1 MKKVVLLLVAL
12 SFTFTLFSNENSS
25 GDSDLININE
35 YQNSEF
41 VDAKS
46 TNSEK
51 EQNSE
56 SKKNKSKSKKLDLTP
71 SNTIFKFDVKKDSI
85 ILASALTLIATD
97 AILSNI
103 DNNFVNI
110 NSKLDKAEVNK
121 IDRIL
126 MRPYSK
132 KLDLLGT
139 GFELLSAMTPLFL
152 LSTPTTEWTTIAGMY
167 AETMLFAYGFKE
179 FAKAVFDRPRPYMY
193 FDNFPIKEVQ
203 KGDWNSS
210 FFSGHTTLSFAA
222 ATFTTYVFCK
232 YKPESKW
239 KIPVIAT
246 SYTLAAATA
255 GLRILS
261 GNHFATDV
269 AVGAVIGSITGLL
282 IPFWHYVNPENP
294 MGVIGNTDS
303 AYLSVAPTALCFT
316 VKL

>member
-1 MKKVVLLLVAL
+1 MKKKILFL
-12 SFTFTLFSNENSS
+12 FTLITSFNLFAN
-25 GDSDLININE
+25 
-35 YQNSEF
+35 Q
-41 VDAKS
+41 
-46 TNSEK
+46 TEK
-51 EQNSE
+51 
-56 SKKNKSKSKKLDLTP
+56 KSKKIDLTP
-71 SNTIFKFDVKKDSI
+71 TNTVFKLDLQKDAL
-85 ILASALTLIATD
+85 ILGSALTLIATD
-97 AILSNI
+97 IILSNI
-103 DNNFVNI
+103 DNNVI
-110 NSKLDKAEVNK
+110 HIDSKLNIDEVNK
-121 IDRIL
+121 IDKIL

-132 KLDLLGT
+132 KFDLLGT
-139 GFELLSAMTPLFL
+139 GFELATAITPLVFL
-152 LSTPTTEWTTIAGMY
+152 SVPTTEWTTIAGMY

-179 FAKAVFDRPRPYMY
+179 LAKAVFDRPRPYMY
-193 FDNFPIKEVQ
+193 FDDFPIEEVQ

-255 GLRILS
+255 AMRILS
-261 GNHFATDV
+261 GNHFLTDV
-269 AVGAVIGSITGLL
+269 AIGAVVGSITGLL

-294 MGVIGNTDS
+294 MGVIGDTDS

>member
-1 MKKVVLLLVAL
+1 MKKKILFL
-12 SFTFTLFSNENSS
+12 FTLITSFNLFANQTE
-25 GDSDLININE
+25 
-35 YQNSEF
+35 
-41 VDAKS
+41 
-46 TNSEK
+46 
-51 EQNSE
+51 
-56 SKKNKSKSKKLDLTP
+56 NKSKKIDFTPTNTVFKLDLQ
-71 SNTIFKFDVKKDSI
+71 KDAL
-85 ILASALTLIATD
+85 ILGSALTLIATD
-97 AILSNI
+97 IILSNI
-103 DNNFVNI
+103 DNNVVHI
-110 NSKLDKAEVNK
+110 DSKLNIDEVNK
-121 IDRIL
+121 IDKIL

-132 KLDLLGT
+132 KIDLLGT
-139 GFELLSAMTPLFL
+139 GFELATAITPLVFL
-152 LSTPTTEWTTIAGMY
+152 SVPTTEWTTIAGMY

-179 FAKAVFDRPRPYMY
+179 LAKAVFDRPRPYMY
-193 FDNFPIKEVQ
+193 FDDFPIEEVQ

-255 GLRILS
+255 AMRILS
-261 GNHFATDV
+261 GNHFLTDV
-269 AVGAVIGSITGLL
+269 AIGAVVGSITGLL

-294 MGVIGNTDS
+294 MGVIGDTDS

>member
-1 MKKVVLLLVAL
+1 MWYYKKKRGIKMKKVVLLLVAL
-12 SFTFTLFSNENSS
+12 SFSFTLFSNENQ
-25 GDSDLININE
+25 D
-35 YQNSEF
+35 SEF
-41 VDAKS
+41 LD
-46 TNSEK
+46 TNSTISEN
-51 EQNSE
+51 EQNSVTE
-56 SKKNKSKSKKLDLTP
+56 KNKSKSKKLDFTP
-71 SNTIFKFDVKKDSI
+71 SNQVFKLDIQKDSI
-85 ILASALTLIATD
+85 LFASALTLLATD
-97 AILSNI
+97 LIISNI
-103 DNNFVNI
+103 DNDSTEIV
-110 NSKLDKAEVNK
+110 SKLDKAEVNK

-179 FAKAVFDRPRPYMY
+179 FAKTIFDRPRPYMY
-193 FDNFPIKEVQ
+193 FDSFPSSKVA

-239 KIPVIAT
+239 KIPVIAS
-246 SYTLAAATA
+246 SYLFATATA
-255 GLRILS
+255 GLRLLS

-269 AVGAVIGSITGLL
+269 AVGAVVGSITGLL

-294 MGVIGNTDS
+294 MGVIGDTDS
-303 AYLSVAPTALCFT
+303 AYLSVAPTALSFT
-316 VKL
+316 IKM

>member
-1 MKKVVLLLVAL
+1 MKKKILL
-12 SFTFTLFSNENSS
+12 FFTLIASFNLFAN
-25 GDSDLININE
+25 
-35 YQNSEF
+35 Q
-41 VDAKS
+41 
-46 TNSEK
+46 TEK
-51 EQNSE
+51 
-56 SKKNKSKSKKLDLTP
+56 KSKKIDLTP
-71 SNTIFKFDVKKDSI
+71 TNTVFKLDLQKDAL
-85 ILASALTLIATD
+85 ILGSALTLIATD
-97 AILSNI
+97 IILSNI
-103 DNNFVNI
+103 DNNVVHI
-110 NSKLDKAEVNK
+110 DSKLNIDEVNK
-121 IDRIL
+121 IDKIL

-132 KLDLLGT
+132 KFDLLGT
-139 GFELLSAMTPLFL
+139 GFELATAITPLVFL
-152 LSTPTTEWTTIAGMY
+152 SVPTTEWTTIAGMY

-179 FAKAVFDRPRPYMY
+179 LAKAVFDRPRPYMY
-193 FDNFPIKEVQ
+193 FDNFPIEEVQ

-255 GLRILS
+255 AMRLLS
-261 GNHFATDV
+261 GNHFLTDV
-269 AVGAVIGSITGLL
+269 AIGAVVGSITGLL

>member
-1 MKKVVLLLVAL
+1 MKKKILL
-12 SFTFTLFSNENSS
+12 FFTLIASFNLFANQ
-25 GDSDLININE
+25 I
-35 YQNSEF
+35 
-41 VDAKS
+41 
-46 TNSEK
+46 EK
-51 EQNSE
+51 
-56 SKKNKSKSKKLDLTP
+56 KSKKIDLTP
-71 SNTIFKFDVKKDSI
+71 TNTVFKLDLQKDAL
-85 ILASALTLIATD
+85 ILGSALTLIATD
-97 AILSNI
+97 IILSNI
-103 DNNFVNI
+103 DNNVVHI
-110 NSKLDKAEVNK
+110 DSKLNIDEVNK
-121 IDRIL
+121 IDKIL

-132 KLDLLGT
+132 KFDLLGT
-139 GFELLSAMTPLFL
+139 GFELATAITPLVFL
-152 LSTPTTEWTTIAGMY
+152 SVPTTEWTTIAGMY

-179 FAKAVFDRPRPYMY
+179 LAKAIFDRPRPYMY
-193 FDNFPIKEVQ
+193 FDDFPIEEVQ

-255 GLRILS
+255 AMRILS
-261 GNHFATDV
+261 GNHFLTDV
-269 AVGAVIGSITGLL
+269 AIGAVVGSITGLL

-294 MGVIGNTDS
+294 MGVIGDTDS

>member
-1 MKKVVLLLVAL
+1 MKKKIL
-12 SFTFTLFSNENSS
+12 FFFTLIASLNLFAN
-25 GDSDLININE
+25 
-35 YQNSEF
+35 QT
-41 VDAKS
+41 VK
-46 TNSEK
+46 
-51 EQNSE
+51 
-56 SKKNKSKSKKLDLTP
+56 KSKKIDLTP
-71 SNTIFKFDVKKDSI
+71 TNTVFKLDLQKDAL
-85 ILASALTLIATD
+85 ILGSALTLIATD
-97 AILSNI
+97 IILSNI
-103 DNNFVNI
+103 DNNVI
-110 NSKLDKAEVNK
+110 HIDSKLNIDEVNK
-121 IDRIL
+121 IDKIL

-132 KLDLLGT
+132 KFDLLGT
-139 GFELLSAMTPLFL
+139 GFELATAITPLVFL
-152 LSTPTTEWTTIAGMY
+152 SVSTTEWTTIAGMY

-179 FAKAVFDRPRPYMY
+179 LAKAVFDRPRPYMY
-193 FDNFPIKEVQ
+193 FDDFPIEEVQ

-255 GLRILS
+255 AMRILS
-261 GNHFATDV
+261 GNHFLTDV
-269 AVGAVIGSITGLL
+269 AIGAVVGSITGLL

-294 MGVIGNTDS
+294 MGVIGDTDS

>member
-1 MKKVVLLLVAL
+1 MKKLIAIFLLLIV
-12 SFTFTLFSNENSS
+12 
-25 GDSDLININE
+25 
-35 YQNSEF
+35 
-41 VDAKS
+41 S
-46 TNSEK
+46 TNLFAM
-51 EQNSE
+51 QNKLNNE
-56 SKKNKSKSKKLDLTP
+56 LNDNKNIELIENNFQTYKPFKLDL
-71 SNTIFKFDVKKDSI
+71 KKDSL
-85 ILASALTLIATD
+85 ILGTTLTLFAFDFIFDSLDNTVVQ
-97 AILSNI
+97 I
-103 DNNFVNI
+103 D
-110 NSKLDKAEVNK
+110 SKLDVNEVNK
-121 IDRIL
+121 LDRIL

-139 GFELLSAMTPLFL
+139 GFELATAITPLFL

-167 AETMLFAYGFKE
+167 AETMLFAFGFKE
-179 FAKAVFDRPRPYMY
+179 FAKTIFDRPRPYMY
-193 FDNFPIKEVQ
+193 FDSFPSSKVA

-269 AVGAVIGSITGLL
+269 AVGAVVGSITGLL

>member
-1 MKKVVLLLVAL
+1 MKKKILL
-12 SFTFTLFSNENSS
+12 FFTLIASFNLFAN
-25 GDSDLININE
+25 
-35 YQNSEF
+35 Q
-41 VDAKS
+41 
-46 TNSEK
+46 TEK
-51 EQNSE
+51 
-56 SKKNKSKSKKLDLTP
+56 KSKKIDLTP
-71 SNTIFKFDVKKDSI
+71 TNTVFKLDLQKDAL
-85 ILASALTLIATD
+85 ILGSALTLVATD
-97 AILSNI
+97 IILSNI
-103 DNNFVNI
+103 DNNVVHI
-110 NSKLDKAEVNK
+110 DSKLNIDEVNK
-121 IDRIL
+121 IDKIL

-132 KLDLLGT
+132 KFDLLGT
-139 GFELLSAMTPLFL
+139 GFELATAITPLVFL
-152 LSTPTTEWTTIAGMY
+152 SVPTTEWTTIAGMY

-179 FAKAVFDRPRPYMY
+179 LAKAVFDRPRPYMY
-193 FDNFPIKEVQ
+193 FDDFPIEEVQ

-255 GLRILS
+255 AMRLLS
-261 GNHFATDV
+261 GNHFLTDV
-269 AVGAVIGSITGLL
+269 AIGAVVGSITGLL

>member
-1 MKKVVLLLVAL
+1 MKKKILL
-12 SFTFTLFSNENSS
+12 FFTLIASFNLFAN
-25 GDSDLININE
+25 
-35 YQNSEF
+35 Q
-41 VDAKS
+41 
-46 TNSEK
+46 TEK
-51 EQNSE
+51 
-56 SKKNKSKSKKLDLTP
+56 KSKKIDLTP
-71 SNTIFKFDVKKDSI
+71 TNTVFKLDLQKDAL
-85 ILASALTLIATD
+85 ILGSALTLIATD
-97 AILSNI
+97 IILSNI
-103 DNNFVNI
+103 DNNVVHIDTKLNI
-110 NSKLDKAEVNK
+110 DEVNK
-121 IDRIL
+121 IDKIL

-132 KLDLLGT
+132 KFDLLGT
-139 GFELLSAMTPLFL
+139 GFELATAITPLVFL
-152 LSTPTTEWTTIAGMY
+152 SVPTTEWTTIAGMY

-179 FAKAVFDRPRPYMY
+179 LAKAVFDRPRPYMY
-193 FDNFPIKEVQ
+193 FDDFPIEEVQ
-203 KGDWNSS
+203 NGDWNSS

-255 GLRILS
+255 AMRLLS
-261 GNHFATDV
+261 GNHFLTDV
-269 AVGAVIGSITGLL
+269 AIGAVVGSITGLL

>member
-1 MKKVVLLLVAL
+1 MKKKILFL
-12 SFTFTLFSNENSS
+12 FTLITSFNLFAN
-25 GDSDLININE
+25 
-35 YQNSEF
+35 Q
-41 VDAKS
+41 
-46 TNSEK
+46 TEK
-51 EQNSE
+51 
-56 SKKNKSKSKKLDLTP
+56 KSKKIDLTP
-71 SNTIFKFDVKKDSI
+71 TNTVFKLDLQKDAL
-85 ILASALTLIATD
+85 ILGSALTLIATD
-97 AILSNI
+97 IILSNI
-103 DNNFVNI
+103 DNNVVHI
-110 NSKLDKAEVNK
+110 DSKLNIDEVNK
-121 IDRIL
+121 IDKIL

-132 KLDLLGT
+132 KFDLLGT
-139 GFELLSAMTPLFL
+139 GFELATAITPLVFL
-152 LSTPTTEWTTIAGMY
+152 SVPTTEWTTIAGMY

-179 FAKAVFDRPRPYMY
+179 LAKAVFDRPRPYMY
-193 FDNFPIKEVQ
+193 FDDFPIEEVQ

-255 GLRILS
+255 AMRLLS
-261 GNHFATDV
+261 GNHFLTDV
-269 AVGAVIGSITGLL
+269 AIGAVVGSITGLL

>member
-1 MKKVVLLLVAL
+1 MKKKIL
-12 SFTFTLFSNENSS
+12 FFFTLIASLNLFAN
-25 GDSDLININE
+25 
-35 YQNSEF
+35 Q
-41 VDAKS
+41 
-46 TNSEK
+46 TEK
-51 EQNSE
+51 
-56 SKKNKSKSKKLDLTP
+56 KSKKIDLTP
-71 SNTIFKFDVKKDSI
+71 TNTVFKLDLQKDAL
-85 ILASALTLIATD
+85 ILGSALTLIATD
-97 AILSNI
+97 IILSNI
-103 DNNFVNI
+103 DNNVVHI
-110 NSKLDKAEVNK
+110 DSKLNIDEVNK
-121 IDRIL
+121 IDKIL

-132 KLDLLGT
+132 KFDLLGT
-139 GFELLSAMTPLFL
+139 GFELATAITPLVFL
-152 LSTPTTEWTTIAGMY
+152 SVPTTEWTTIAGMY

-179 FAKAVFDRPRPYMY
+179 LAKAVFDRPRPYMY
-193 FDNFPIKEVQ
+193 FDDFPIEEVQ

-255 GLRILS
+255 AMRILS
-261 GNHFATDV
+261 GNHFLTDV
-269 AVGAVIGSITGLL
+269 AIGALVGSITGLL

-294 MGVIGNTDS
+294 MGVIGDTDS

>member
-1 MKKVVLLLVAL
+1 MKKKILL
-12 SFTFTLFSNENSS
+12 FFTLIASFNLFAN
-25 GDSDLININE
+25 
-35 YQNSEF
+35 Q
-41 VDAKS
+41 
-46 TNSEK
+46 TEK
-51 EQNSE
+51 
-56 SKKNKSKSKKLDLTP
+56 KSKKIDLTP
-71 SNTIFKFDVKKDSI
+71 TNTVFKLDLQKDAL
-85 ILASALTLIATD
+85 ILGSALTLIATD
-97 AILSNI
+97 IILSNI
-103 DNNFVNI
+103 DNNVVHI
-110 NSKLDKAEVNK
+110 DSKLNIDEVNK
-121 IDRIL
+121 IDKIL

-132 KLDLLGT
+132 KFDLLGT
-139 GFELLSAMTPLFL
+139 GFELATAITPLVFL
-152 LSTPTTEWTTIAGMY
+152 SVPTTEWTTIAGMY

-179 FAKAVFDRPRPYMY
+179 LAKAVFDRPRPYMY
-193 FDNFPIKEVQ
+193 FDDFPIEEVQ

-255 GLRILS
+255 AMRLLS
-261 GNHFATDV
+261 GNHFLTDV
-269 AVGAVIGSITGLL
+269 AIGAVVGSITGLL

>member
-1 MKKVVLLLVAL
+1 MKKKILL
-12 SFTFTLFSNENSS
+12 FFTLIASFNLFANQ
-25 GDSDLININE
+25 I
-35 YQNSEF
+35 
-41 VDAKS
+41 
-46 TNSEK
+46 EK
-51 EQNSE
+51 
-56 SKKNKSKSKKLDLTP
+56 KSKKIDLTP
-71 SNTIFKFDVKKDSI
+71 TNTVFKLDLQKDAL
-85 ILASALTLIATD
+85 ILGSALTLIATD
-97 AILSNI
+97 IILSNI
-103 DNNFVNI
+103 DNNVVHI
-110 NSKLDKAEVNK
+110 DSKLNIDEVNK
-121 IDRIL
+121 IDKIL

-132 KLDLLGT
+132 KFDLLGT
-139 GFELLSAMTPLFL
+139 GFELATAITPLVFL
-152 LSTPTTEWTTIAGMY
+152 SVPTTEWTTIAGMY

-179 FAKAVFDRPRPYMY
+179 LAKAVFDRPRPYMY
-193 FDNFPIKEVQ
+193 FDDFPIEEVQ

-255 GLRILS
+255 AMRLLS
-261 GNHFATDV
+261 GNHFLTDV
-269 AVGAVIGSITGLL
+269 AIGAVVGSITGLL

>member
-1 MKKVVLLLVAL
+1 MKKKILL
-12 SFTFTLFSNENSS
+12 FFTLIASFNLFAN
-25 GDSDLININE
+25 
-35 YQNSEF
+35 Q
-41 VDAKS
+41 
-46 TNSEK
+46 TEK
-51 EQNSE
+51 
-56 SKKNKSKSKKLDLTP
+56 KSKKIDLTP
-71 SNTIFKFDVKKDSI
+71 TNTVFKLDLQKDAL
-85 ILASALTLIATD
+85 ILGSALTLIATD
-97 AILSNI
+97 IILSNI
-103 DNNFVNI
+103 DNNVVHI
-110 NSKLDKAEVNK
+110 DSKLNIDEVNK
-121 IDRIL
+121 IDKIL

-132 KLDLLGT
+132 KFDLLGT
-139 GFELLSAMTPLFL
+139 GFELATAITPLVFL
-152 LSTPTTEWTTIAGMY
+152 SVPTTEWTTIAGMY

-179 FAKAVFDRPRPYMY
+179 LVKAVFDRPRPYMY
-193 FDNFPIKEVQ
+193 FDDFPIEEVQ

-255 GLRILS
+255 AMRLLS
-261 GNHFATDV
+261 GNHFLTDV
-269 AVGAVIGSITGLL
+269 AIGAVVGSITGLL

>member
-1 MKKVVLLLVAL
+1 MKKKILL
-12 SFTFTLFSNENSS
+12 FFTLIASFNLFAN
-25 GDSDLININE
+25 
-35 YQNSEF
+35 Q
-41 VDAKS
+41 
-46 TNSEK
+46 TEK
-51 EQNSE
+51 
-56 SKKNKSKSKKLDLTP
+56 KSKKIDLTP
-71 SNTIFKFDVKKDSI
+71 TNTVFKLDLQKDAL
-85 ILASALTLIATD
+85 ILGSALTLIATD
-97 AILSNI
+97 IIISNI
-103 DNNFVNI
+103 DNNVVHI
-110 NSKLDKAEVNK
+110 DSKLNIDEVNK
-121 IDRIL
+121 IDKIL

-132 KLDLLGT
+132 KFDLLGT
-139 GFELLSAMTPLFL
+139 GFELATAITPLVFL
-152 LSTPTTEWTTIAGMY
+152 SVPTTEWTTIAGMY

-179 FAKAVFDRPRPYMY
+179 LAKAVFDRPRPYMY
-193 FDNFPIKEVQ
+193 FDNFPIEEVQ

-255 GLRILS
+255 AMRLLS
-261 GNHFATDV
+261 GNHFLTDV
-269 AVGAVIGSITGLL
+269 AIGAVVGSITGLL

>member
-1 MKKVVLLLVAL
+1 MKKKILFL
-12 SFTFTLFSNENSS
+12 FTLITSFNLFAN
-25 GDSDLININE
+25 
-35 YQNSEF
+35 Q
-41 VDAKS
+41 
-46 TNSEK
+46 TEK
-51 EQNSE
+51 
-56 SKKNKSKSKKLDLTP
+56 KSKKIDLTP
-71 SNTIFKFDVKKDSI
+71 TNTVFKLDLQKDAL
-85 ILASALTLIATD
+85 ILGSALTLIATD
-97 AILSNI
+97 IILSNI
-103 DNNFVNI
+103 DNNVVHI
-110 NSKLDKAEVNK
+110 DSKLNIDEVNK
-121 IDRIL
+121 IDKIL

-132 KLDLLGT
+132 KIDLLGT
-139 GFELLSAMTPLFL
+139 GFELATAITPLVFL
-152 LSTPTTEWTTIAGMY
+152 SVPTTEWTTIAGMY

-179 FAKAVFDRPRPYMY
+179 LAKAVFDRPRPYMY
-193 FDNFPIKEVQ
+193 FDDFPIEEVQ

-255 GLRILS
+255 AMRILS
-261 GNHFATDV
+261 GNHFLTDV
-269 AVGAVIGSITGLL
+269 AIGAVVGSITGLL

-294 MGVIGNTDS
+294 MGVIGDTDS

>member
-1 MKKVVLLLVAL
+1 MKKKILL
-12 SFTFTLFSNENSS
+12 FFTLIASFNLFAN
-25 GDSDLININE
+25 
-35 YQNSEF
+35 Q
-41 VDAKS
+41 
-46 TNSEK
+46 TEK
-51 EQNSE
+51 
-56 SKKNKSKSKKLDLTP
+56 KSKKIDLTP
-71 SNTIFKFDVKKDSI
+71 TNTVFKLELQKDAL
-85 ILASALTLIATD
+85 ILGSALTLIATD
-97 AILSNI
+97 IILSNI
-103 DNNFVNI
+103 DNNVVHI
-110 NSKLDKAEVNK
+110 DSKLNIDEVNK
-121 IDRIL
+121 IDKIL

-132 KLDLLGT
+132 KFDLLGT
-139 GFELLSAMTPLFL
+139 GFELATAITPLVFL
-152 LSTPTTEWTTIAGMY
+152 SVPTTEWTTIAGMY

-179 FAKAVFDRPRPYMY
+179 LAKAVFDRPRPYMY
-193 FDNFPIKEVQ
+193 FDDFPIEEVQ

-255 GLRILS
+255 AMRILS
-261 GNHFATDV
+261 GNHFLTDV
-269 AVGAVIGSITGLL
+269 AIGAVVGSITGLL

-294 MGVIGNTDS
+294 MGVIGDTDS

>member
-1 MKKVVLLLVAL
+1 MKKKILL
-12 SFTFTLFSNENSS
+12 FFTLIASFNLFANQ
-25 GDSDLININE
+25 I
-35 YQNSEF
+35 
-41 VDAKS
+41 
-46 TNSEK
+46 EK
-51 EQNSE
+51 
-56 SKKNKSKSKKLDLTP
+56 KSKKIDLTP
-71 SNTIFKFDVKKDSI
+71 TNTVFKLDLQKDAL
-85 ILASALTLIATD
+85 ILGSALTLIATD
-97 AILSNI
+97 IILSNI
-103 DNNFVNI
+103 DNNVVHI
-110 NSKLDKAEVNK
+110 DSKLNIDEVNK

-132 KLDLLGT
+132 KFDLLGT
-139 GFELLSAMTPLFL
+139 GFELATAITPLVFL
-152 LSTPTTEWTTIAGMY
+152 SVPTTEWTTIAGMY

-179 FAKAVFDRPRPYMY
+179 LAKAVFDRPRPYMY
-193 FDNFPIKEVQ
+193 FDDFPIEEVQ

-255 GLRILS
+255 AMRLLS
-261 GNHFATDV
+261 GNHFLTDV
-269 AVGAVIGSITGLL
+269 AIGAVVGSITGLL

>member
-1 MKKVVLLLVAL
+1 MIA
-12 SFTFTLFSNENSS
+12 SFNLFAN
-25 GDSDLININE
+25 
-35 YQNSEF
+35 Q
-41 VDAKS
+41 
-46 TNSEK
+46 TEK
-51 EQNSE
+51 
-56 SKKNKSKSKKLDLTP
+56 KSKKIDLTP
-71 SNTIFKFDVKKDSI
+71 TNTVFKLDLQKDAL
-85 ILASALTLIATD
+85 ILGSALTLIATD
-97 AILSNI
+97 IILSNI
-103 DNNFVNI
+103 DNNVVHI
-110 NSKLDKAEVNK
+110 DSKLNIDEVNK
-121 IDRIL
+121 IDKIL

-132 KLDLLGT
+132 KFDLLGT
-139 GFELLSAMTPLFL
+139 GFELATAITPLVFL
-152 LSTPTTEWTTIAGMY
+152 SVPTTEWTTIAGMY

-179 FAKAVFDRPRPYMY
+179 LAKAVFDRPRPYMY
-193 FDNFPIKEVQ
+193 FDDFPIEEVQ

-255 GLRILS
+255 AMRLLS
-261 GNHFATDV
+261 GNHFLTDV
-269 AVGAVIGSITGLL
+269 AIGAVVGSITGLL

>member
-1 MKKVVLLLVAL
+1 MKKKILL
-12 SFTFTLFSNENSS
+12 FFTLIASFNLFAN
-25 GDSDLININE
+25 
-35 YQNSEF
+35 Q
-41 VDAKS
+41 
-46 TNSEK
+46 TEK
-51 EQNSE
+51 
-56 SKKNKSKSKKLDLTP
+56 KSKKIDLTP
-71 SNTIFKFDVKKDSI
+71 TNTVFKLDLQKDAL
-85 ILASALTLIATD
+85 ILGSALTLIATD
-97 AILSNI
+97 IILSNI
-103 DNNFVNI
+103 DNNVVHI
-110 NSKLDKAEVNK
+110 DSKLNIDEVNK
-121 IDRIL
+121 IDKIL

-132 KLDLLGT
+132 KFDLLGT
-139 GFELLSAMTPLFL
+139 GFELATAITPLVFL
-152 LSTPTTEWTTIAGMY
+152 SVPTTEWTTIAGMY

-269 AVGAVIGSITGLL
+269 AVGAVVGSITGLL
-282 IPFWHYVNPENP
+282 IPFWHYVNPSMP
-294 MGVIGNTDS
+294 VGVIGNTEK
-303 AYLSVAPTALCFT
+303 AYLSVLPNSLSFT
-316 VKL
+316 VRL

>member
-1 MKKVVLLLVAL
+1 MKKKILFL
-12 SFTFTLFSNENSS
+12 FTLITSFNLFANQTE
-25 GDSDLININE
+25 
-35 YQNSEF
+35 
-41 VDAKS
+41 
-46 TNSEK
+46 
-51 EQNSE
+51 
-56 SKKNKSKSKKLDLTP
+56 NKSKKIDLTPTNTVFKLDLQ
-71 SNTIFKFDVKKDSI
+71 KDAL
-85 ILASALTLIATD
+85 ILGSALTLIATD
-97 AILSNI
+97 IILSNI
-103 DNNFVNI
+103 DNNVVHI
-110 NSKLDKAEVNK
+110 DSKLNIDEVNK
-121 IDRIL
+121 IDKIL

-132 KLDLLGT
+132 KFDLLGT
-139 GFELLSAMTPLFL
+139 GFELATAITPLVFL
-152 LSTPTTEWTTIAGMY
+152 SVPTTEWTTIAGMY

-179 FAKAVFDRPRPYMY
+179 LAKAVFDRPRPYMY
-193 FDNFPIKEVQ
+193 FDDFPIEEVQ

-255 GLRILS
+255 TMRILS
-261 GNHFATDV
+261 GNHFLTDV
-269 AVGAVIGSITGLL
+269 AIGAVVGSITGLL

-294 MGVIGNTDS
+294 MGVIGDTDS